1 MAGAVE
7 AALVTAIVSLA
18 AAAAAF
24 IRSRDSCNVTCLLP
38 CWKGPRS
45 VAVISPPKDEQQDV
59 VAQQQPPTAPPP
71 PVAAFIE
78 VVAQQQ
84 PDIPPADPDQA
95 ERIRAL
101 RERFKSRGV
110 VRELER
116 AFEAADA

>member
-45 VAVISPPKDEQQDV
+45 VAVISPPKDEQQD
-59 VAQQQPPTAPPP
+59 APPPPTAPPP

-78 VVAQQQ
+78 DE
-84 PDIPPADPDQA
+84 PPEIPPADPDQA